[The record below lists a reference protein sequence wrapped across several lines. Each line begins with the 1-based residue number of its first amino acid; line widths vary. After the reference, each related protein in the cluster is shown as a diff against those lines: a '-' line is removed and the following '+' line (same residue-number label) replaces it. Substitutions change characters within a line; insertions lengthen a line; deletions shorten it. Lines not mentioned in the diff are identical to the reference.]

1 MIALAMLPSF
11 TTENIRYLFGSK
23 IVSPYFMVFPAS
35 FAYVIKLF
43 YFDVADDHHK
53 IEHQRAQTELEARH
67 ALQHQTEGR
76 WRATLW
82 IATHV
87 VLIIAVCAVGRSINK
102 VLLPWDGYPDDTLY
116 ADLQTRY
123 LIAGPISIILL
134 MLTLQHALHVGGGS
148 GLRRIG
154 RRHRLACRVVTA
166 VLILLL
172 PLTSIGD
179 PNYTGEER
187 ACQPSVMPPPMPP
200 EAPIIPPGSPPLSST
215 PPNSPPS
222 ADRRWLAS
230 RTFFFSMLLLIL
242 LAQLFLEL
250 YGRGYARNADDSL
263 AFRTVREKGSD
274 RRDGIDV
281 DRDGP
286 QIELKGCTTTPPD
299 AGAGA
304 GVSERV
310 ALTNGAQSS
319 DI

>member
-1 MIALAMLPSF
+1 M
-11 TTENIRYLFGSK
+11 
-23 IVSPYFMVFPAS
+23 
-35 FAYVIKLF
+35 
-43 YFDVADDHHK
+43 
-53 IEHQRAQTELEARH
+53 
-67 ALQHQTEGR
+67 
-76 WRATLW
+76 
-82 IATHV
+82 
-87 VLIIAVCAVGRSINK
+87 
-102 VLLPWDGYPDDTLY
+102 
-116 ADLQTRY
+116 
-123 LIAGPISIILL
+123 
-134 MLTLQHALHVGGGS
+134 
-148 GLRRIG
+148 RRIG

-187 ACQPSVMPPPMPP
+187 ACQPSVMPPPMPL

-230 RTFFFSMLLLIL
+230 RAFFFSMLLLIL
-242 LAQLFLEL
+242 LAQARAAAPQLPAPCLAPCLNSCLTPFLAHYFLSTLPMCPCRQLFLEL

-263 AFRTVREKGSD
+263 AFRTVREKGRHAILKCTTPHHTAPHHITPHHATPHHTTTPRHATPRHNAPHHTTPHHRYKCRVTLTKPTLLCSD